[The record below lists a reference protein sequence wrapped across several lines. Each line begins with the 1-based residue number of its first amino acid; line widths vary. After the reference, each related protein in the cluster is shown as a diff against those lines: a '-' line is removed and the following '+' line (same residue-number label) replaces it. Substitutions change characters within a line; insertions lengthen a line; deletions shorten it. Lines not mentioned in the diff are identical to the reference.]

1 MLGSHQLGSMCGEGR
16 APSQNQRSE
25 QTGVERHPQGGA
37 EELTLV
43 LLVEVHLMGFMDH
56 MRETKE
62 LSGRTWSF

>member
-43 LLVEVHLMGFMDH
+43 LLVE
-56 MRETKE
+56 E
-62 LSGRTWSF
+62 SI